1 MGGATTPQPLTLRL
15 IRNAASL
22 TAASP
27 TLLFSDWKNAAR
39 LKAIPGMTPNFGFFL
54 GQPFFRF
61 VFKIKIPLFVHSLIR
76 VFADFL
82 IIS

>member
-39 LKAIPGMTPNFGFFL
+39 LKAIPGIPNFGFFFGTTIFSICFQNKDSFCL
-54 GQPFFRF
+54 FR
-61 VFKIKIPLFVHSLIR
+61 V
-76 VFADFL
+76 
-82 IIS
+82 